1 MQVEGN
7 KFQMLSKWQREYTM
21 EHILTQLKKEMAAPQ
36 TQNRKLVQP
45 PDRSIDH
52 RNEKIYMMDA
62 WMFSC

>member
-45 PDRSIDH
+45 PEGTFFTQQE
-52 RNEKIYMMDA
+52 N
-62 WMFSC
+62 